1 MFKGRQ
7 VAEIE
12 LPREVVVPRHEEEPA
27 PPDPERDVIVAAAVQ
42 LEYHRRERDD
52 LKHQVIAARDEL
64 KQRLMAAELV
74 LQAKDVKIEECE
86 LALATERQR
95 VAIYQDERDRA
106 VAERCKAE
114 AELKAIEQ
122 LYGNLFGMLER
133 FRLPTEIKRKSN
145 VIMNGAGTTNGNGKH
160 SIAGGIAENGA
171 GDAPAAVSA

>member
-12 LPREVVVPRHEEEPA
+12 LPKDVLVSRHEEVLS

-42 LEYHRRERDD
+42 LEHHRREREDP
-52 LKHQVIAARDEL
+52 KQQVIAAREEL
-64 KQRLMAAELV
+64 RERLMAAELV

-95 VAIYQDERDRA
+95 VDIYQDERDRA
-106 VAERCKAE
+106 IAERCKAE
-114 AELKAIEQ
+114 ADLKAMEQ

-133 FRLPTEIKRKSN
+133 FRLPTDIKRKG
-145 VIMNGAGTTNGNGKH
+145 NGATNGNGKH
-160 SIAGGIAENGA
+160 RIDDGVAENGA
-171 GDAPAAVSA
+171 GDAAASVAA